1 MAHQTEFLIERME
14 EERAKA
20 EAATLAKVK
29 ERHERAAQSW
39 EKLANRAIAAD
50 KLREAE
56 EVRKAEMR
64 AEAQQAPMPMP
75 A

>member
-20 EAATLAKVK
+20 AAATLLKVK
-29 ERHERAAQSW
+29 ERHERAAASW
-39 EKLANRAIAAD
+39 EQLANRAIAAD
-50 KLREAE
+50 QLRAAE

-64 AEAQQAPMPMP
+64 AEQNALSQPLP

>member
-20 EAATLAKVK
+20 AAATLDKVR
-29 ERHERAAQSW
+29 ERHERAARSW

-50 KLREAE
+50 KLRVAE
-56 EVRKAEMR
+56 EARKAEMR
-64 AEAQQAPMPMP
+64 AEQDTQMPMP